1 MKIKLATLLTLG
13 VLAWG
18 DVQAA
23 GPTTPV
29 LVQGAVFG
37 QLAAQTRA
45 DRRADRR
52 SDRRRD
58 DRKDDR
64 WDDRKGDRWDDRFD
78 RREDRRDDRRD
89 ERWERYWRYRIGMR
103 LLSLPV
109 RHTRVVIGPRV
120 YYYSD
125 GVYLEKVGSG
135 YVVVRSPIGA
145 RVRVLPYGFRSVY
158 IGPRR
163 YFYVNATYYVF
174 VPDTKE
180 YVVVESPPGADA
192 ATDELTA
199 DPIVYPAQDQSQEQ
213 IDLDRQE
220 CHQWSLEQSGFDPTA
235 TQAASGEQNNRYNRA
250 LSACLTGRGYT
261 VQ

>member
-1 MKIKLATLLTLG
+1 MKIKLVALLTLG
-13 VLAWG
+13 ILAWG
-18 DVQAA
+18 EVQAA
-23 GPTTPV
+23 GPTTQV
-29 LVQGAVFG
+29 LLQGAVYG
-37 QLAAQTRA
+37 QLAGQTRA
-45 DRRADRR
+45 DRRVDRR
-52 SDRRRD
+52 SDRRGERRRD

-64 WDDRKGDRWDDRFD
+64 WDDRFDRRED

-109 RHTRVVIGPRV
+109 RHTRVVVGPRV

-174 VPDTKE
+174 APDTKE
-180 YVVVESPPGADA
+180 YVVVDSPPGADA
-192 ATDELTA
+192 GTDQLSA

-220 CHQWSLEQSGFDPTA
+220 CHEWSLEQSEFDPAA
-235 TQAASGEQNNRYNRA
+235 TQAASAEQDSRYNRA